1 MDLSD
6 EFCDKCKDKAKIL
19 QILAFEEGIEEADHN
34 RLKPALGE
42 KLGGTFNLIL
52 IQRSFHHAGWRH

>member
-19 QILAFEEGIEEADHN
+19 QILAFEEGIEEGIRRREVADASG
-34 RLKPALGE
+34 KQPSQKTEIGE
-42 KLGGTFNLIL
+42 KHDNIAE
-52 IQRSFHHAGWRH
+52 RR